1 MVDGA
6 EAVKL
11 DLFAIGEVMAEIRR
25 EPELGFRV
33 GFAGDTFNTAVYCAR
48 QLGASGRVGYC
59 TRIGLD
65 PLSEAFL
72 ATAAEEHLEVSHVA
86 RDRERF
92 IGIYTVSTDA
102 AGERSF
108 HYWRSSSAARELFSS
123 GHPMG
128 VLPEARIVFVS
139 GITLA
144 ILHPPARRR
153 LIDHLR
159 TLRERGGGLVAFDS
173 NYRPQLWK
181 DAETARRIIGE
192 MWEVADVALP
202 SMDDEMALFGD
213 VSEDAVVARFGAGS
227 WSACAIKRGARG
239 PVSPHL
245 AGDAH
250 PRFRPASRVVDTTAA
265 GDSFNGG
272 YLAAYLCGQDE
283 RQCLLAG
290 HEIAARVVGSR
301 GAILPRS

>member
-1 MVDGA
+1 M
-6 EAVKL
+6 KL

-25 EPELGFRV
+25 EPGLGFRV

-48 QLGASGRVGYC
+48 HLGAGGRVGYC
-59 TRIGLD
+59 TRVGLD

-72 ATAAEEHLEVSHVA
+72 AVAAEEDLDVSHVA
-86 RDRERF
+86 RDPERF
-92 IGIYTVSTDA
+92 IGIHTVSTDA
-102 AGERSF
+102 VGERSF
-108 HYWRSSSAARELFSS
+108 HYWRGNSAARRLFSS
-123 GHPMG
+123 DDRMG

-153 LIDHLR
+153 LMDRLR
-159 TLRERGGGLVAFDS
+159 AMRERSGCLVAFDS
-173 NYRPQLWK
+173 NYRPRLWK
-181 DAETARRIIGE
+181 DAETAREIIGE
-192 MWEVADVALP
+192 AWEIADVALP
-202 SMDDEMALFGD
+202 SIDDEMALFGD
-213 VSEDAVVARFGAGS
+213 ASEESVIARFGAGS
-227 WSACAIKRGARG
+227 WRACAVKRGVRG
-239 PVSPHL
+239 PISPHL
-245 AGDAH
+245 AHDAH

-272 YLAAYLCGQDE
+272 YLAAFLRGRDE

-290 HEIAARVVGSR
+290 HEIASRVVGTA

>member
-1 MVDGA
+1 MADGA
-6 EAVKL
+6 ESVKL

-48 QLGASGRVGYC
+48 RLGASGRVGYC

-72 ATAAEEHLEVSHVA
+72 AMAAEEDLDMSHVA

-159 TLRERGGGLVAFDS
+159 ALRERGGGLVAFDS

-213 VSEDAVVARFGAGS
+213 VSEDAVIARFGAGS

-290 HEIAARVVGSR
+290 HEIAARVVGAR
-301 GAILPRS
+301 GAILARS